1 MDSEA
6 QISTTLI
13 CPICGKSGT
22 ALWDGSASSAPANGA
37 GHPLVSVSSGFER
50 GQETD
55 RSGGAEILCSTCS
68 VSVPN

>member
-6 QISTTLI
+6 QIATTLI

-22 ALWDGSASSAPANGA
+22 ALWGGGGSALDDATERK
-37 GHPLVSVSSGFER
+37 LVSVSSGFER

-55 RSGGAEILCSTCS
+55 QSGDAEITCTTCS